1 MHKYLRAVGFSNL
14 SDREQYDELIKQIA
28 LDATDRVY
36 TSYDDKYMIAMYTK
50 DYAPGVGISVV
61 GVFDENNRFFFE
73 YAYPYVRGNNVS
85 SYEDISVERHSDK
98 ESYAGV
104 CDEARLGVSLIFY
117 IQNVVP
123 YIRVKNAGLLPI
135 RGTSVTL
142 SALSLEGTIV
152 MPLAKSEDSRAQAI
166 KSGTERMKLVEA
178 ARRGDGSALESL
190 TLNDLDTYSAVS
202 RKIVTEDVFTLVDT
216 YFMPYGAEC
225 DLYSIL
231 GEILLIENLT
241 NNLTGDELVKLT
253 LVCNEIILDIC
264 INKQDLYGEPAIG
277 RRFKGIIWLQ
287 GNINYPNPS

>member
-1 MHKYLRAVGFSNL
+1 MHKYLRAVGFSKL

-216 YFMPYGAEC
+216 YFRPYGAEC

-241 NNLTGDELVKLT
+241 NSLTGDELVKLT
-253 LVCNEIILDIC
+253 LVCN
-264 INKQDLYGEPAIG
+264 
-277 RRFKGIIWLQ
+277 
-287 GNINYPNPS
+287 

>member
-1 MHKYLRAVGFSNL
+1 
-14 SDREQYDELIKQIA
+14 
-28 LDATDRVY
+28 
-36 TSYDDKYMIAMYTK
+36 
-50 DYAPGVGISVV
+50 
-61 GVFDENNRFFFE
+61 
-73 YAYPYVRGNNVS
+73 
-85 SYEDISVERHSDK
+85 
-98 ESYAGV
+98 
-104 CDEARLGVSLIFY
+104 
-117 IQNVVP
+117 
-123 YIRVKNAGLLPI
+123 
-135 RGTSVTL
+135 
-142 SALSLEGTIV
+142 

-241 NNLTGDELVKLT
+241 NSLTGDELVKLT

>member
-1 MHKYLRAVGFSNL
+1 MHKYLRAVGFSKL
-14 SDREQYDELIKQIA
+14 SDREQYDELIKNIA

-36 TSYDDKYMIAMYTK
+36 TSYNDKYMIAMYTK

-241 NNLTGDELVKLT
+241 NSLTGDELVKLT

>member
-1 MHKYLRAVGFSNL
+1 MHKYLRAVGFSKL
-14 SDREQYDELIKQIA
+14 SDREKYDELVKKIA
-28 LDATDRVY
+28 LEATEKVY

-61 GVFDENNRFFFE
+61 GVFDEDNRFFFE

-241 NNLTGDELVKLT
+241 NSLTGDELVKLT

>member
-1 MHKYLRAVGFSNL
+1 MHKYLRAVGFSKL
-14 SDREQYDELIKQIA
+14 SDREQYDELIKQID

-241 NNLTGDELVKLT
+241 NSLTGDELVKLT

>member
-14 SDREQYDELIKQIA
+14 SDREQYDELIKNIA

-36 TSYDDKYMIAMYTK
+36 TSYNDKYMIAMYTK

-61 GVFDENNRFFFE
+61 GFFDDNNRFFLE

>member
-1 MHKYLRAVGFSNL
+1 MHKYLRAVGFSKL

-36 TSYDDKYMIAMYTK
+36 TSYNDKYMIAMYTK

-152 MPLAKSEDSRAQAI
+152 MPLAKSEDSRAQAK

>member
-1 MHKYLRAVGFSNL
+1 MANYNNSN
-14 SDREQYDELIKQIA
+14 ENINAA
-28 LDATDRVY
+28 LEEA
-36 TSYDDKYMIAMYTK
+36 
-50 DYAPGVGISVV
+50 
-61 GVFDENNRFFFE
+61 
-73 YAYPYVRGNNVS
+73 YVRGNNVS

-152 MPLAKSEDSRAQAI
+152 MPLAKSEDSRAQAK

>member
-14 SDREQYDELIKQIA
+14 SDREQYDELIKNIA

-36 TSYDDKYMIAMYTK
+36 TSYNDKYMIAMYTK

-61 GVFDENNRFFFE
+61 GVFDENNRFFLE

-152 MPLAKSEDSRAQAI
+152 MPLAKSEDSRAQAK

>member
-1 MHKYLRAVGFSNL
+1 MHKYLRAVGFSKL

-152 MPLAKSEDSRAQAI
+152 IPLAKSEDSRAQAI

-241 NNLTGDELVKLT
+241 NSLTGDELVKLT

>member
-1 MHKYLRAVGFSNL
+1 MHKYLRAVGFSKL

-61 GVFDENNRFFFE
+61 GVFDDNNRFFLE

-152 MPLAKSEDSRAQAI
+152 MPLAKSEDSRAQAK

-241 NNLTGDELVKLT
+241 NSLTGDELVKLT

>member
-14 SDREQYDELIKQIA
+14 SDREQYDDLIKNIA

-36 TSYDDKYMIAMYTK
+36 TSYNDKYMIAMYTK

-61 GVFDENNRFFFE
+61 GFFDDNNRFFLE
-73 YAYPYVRGNNVS
+73 YAYSYVRGNNVS

-152 MPLAKSEDSRAQAI
+152 MPLAKSEDSRAQAK

>member
-1 MHKYLRAVGFSNL
+1 MHKYLRAVGFSKL

-202 RKIVTEDVFTLVDT
+202 RKIVTEDVFTLVDP

-241 NNLTGDELVKLT
+241 NSLTGDELVKLT

>member
-14 SDREQYDELIKQIA
+14 SDREQYDELIKNIA

-36 TSYDDKYMIAMYTK
+36 TSYNDKYMIAMYTK

-152 MPLAKSEDSRAQAI
+152 MPLAKSEDSRAQAK

-277 RRFKGIIWLQ
+277 RRFKGIIWRQ

>member
-1 MHKYLRAVGFSNL
+1 MHKYLRAVGFSKL

-152 MPLAKSEDSRAQAI
+152 MPLAKSEDSRAQAK

-241 NNLTGDELVKLT
+241 NSLTGDELVKLT

>member
-1 MHKYLRAVGFSNL
+1 MHKYLRAVGFSKL

-73 YAYPYVRGNNVS
+73 YAYPYVRGKNVS

-241 NNLTGDELVKLT
+241 NSLTGDELVKLT

-287 GNINYPNPS
+287 GNIKYPNPS

>member
-1 MHKYLRAVGFSNL
+1 MHKYLRAVGFSKL

-50 DYAPGVGISVV
+50 DCAPGVGISVV

-241 NNLTGDELVKLT
+241 NSLTGDELVKLT

>member
-14 SDREQYDELIKQIA
+14 SDREQYDELIKNIA

-36 TSYDDKYMIAMYTK
+36 TSYNDKYMIAMYTK

-152 MPLAKSEDSRAQAI
+152 MPLAKSEDSRAQAK

>member
-1 MHKYLRAVGFSNL
+1 MNKYLRAVGFSKL

-241 NNLTGDELVKLT
+241 NSLTGDELVKLT

>member
-14 SDREQYDELIKQIA
+14 SDREQYDELIKNIA

-36 TSYDDKYMIAMYTK
+36 TSYNDKYMIAMYTK

-152 MPLAKSEDSRAQAI
+152 MPVAKSEDSRGQAK

>member
-1 MHKYLRAVGFSNL
+1 MHKYLRAVGFSKL

-178 ARRGDGSALESL
+178 ARRGDGLALESL

-241 NNLTGDELVKLT
+241 NSLTGDELVKLT

>member
-14 SDREQYDELIKQIA
+14 SDREQYDELIKNIA

-36 TSYDDKYMIAMYTK
+36 TSYNDKYMIAMYTK

-61 GVFDENNRFFFE
+61 GVFDDNNRFFLE

-152 MPLAKSEDSRAQAI
+152 MPLAKSEDSRAQAK

-178 ARRGDGSALESL
+178 ARKGDGSALESL

>member
-1 MHKYLRAVGFSNL
+1 MHKYLRAVGFSKL

-216 YFMPYGAEC
+216 YFMPHGAEC

-241 NNLTGDELVKLT
+241 NSLTGDELVKLT

>member
-1 MHKYLRAVGFSNL
+1 MFSL
-14 SDREQYDELIKQIA
+14 SIC
-28 LDATDRVY
+28 
-36 TSYDDKYMIAMYTK
+36 
-50 DYAPGVGISVV
+50 YA
-61 GVFDENNRFFFE
+61 
-73 YAYPYVRGNNVS
+73 
-85 SYEDISVERHSDK
+85 K
-98 ESYAGV
+98 
-104 CDEARLGVSLIFY
+104 LIFY

-152 MPLAKSEDSRAQAI
+152 MPLAKSEDSRAQAK

>member
-1 MHKYLRAVGFSNL
+1 MHKYLRAVGFSKL

>member
-1 MHKYLRAVGFSNL
+1 MHKYLRAVGFSKL

-178 ARRGDGSALESL
+178 ARRGDCSALESL

-241 NNLTGDELVKLT
+241 NSLTGDELVKLT

>member
-14 SDREQYDELIKQIA
+14 SDREQYDELIKNIA

-152 MPLAKSEDSRAQAI
+152 MPLAKSEDSRAQAK

>member
-1 MHKYLRAVGFSNL
+1 MHKYLRAVGFSKL

-241 NNLTGDELVKLT
+241 NSLTGDELVKLT

-277 RRFKGIIWLQ
+277 RRFKGIIWL
-287 GNINYPNPS
+287 

>member
-1 MHKYLRAVGFSNL
+1 MHKYLRAVGFSKL

-166 KSGTERMKLVEA
+166 KSGTERMKIVEA

-241 NNLTGDELVKLT
+241 NSLTGDELVKLT